1 MQKTFRNILIFVC
14 PFIMMVL
21 VNHFI
26 KPTVDPILND
36 GKWNSTKPLQDR
48 CTWACHNHT
57 EYCIQHHVKI
67 NQTILKLTK
76 PLYFGEITLLHMLGN
91 YSFANILILVIGVPF
106 FIWYFLIKIIDTL
119 QEIKEAKE

>member
-1 MQKTFRNILIFVC
+1 
-14 PFIMMVL
+14 MVL

-26 KPTVDPILND
+26 KSATDPIPND
-36 GKWNSTKPLQDR
+36 GKWNSTEQLPDR
-48 CTWACHNHT
+48 CSWACHNQT
-57 EYCIQHHVKI
+57 IYCIEHHVKM
-67 NQTILKLTK
+67 NTLLLKLTK